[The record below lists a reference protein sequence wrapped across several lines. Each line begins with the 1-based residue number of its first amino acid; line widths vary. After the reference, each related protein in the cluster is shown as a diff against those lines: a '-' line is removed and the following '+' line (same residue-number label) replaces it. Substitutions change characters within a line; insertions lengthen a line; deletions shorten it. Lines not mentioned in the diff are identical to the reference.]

1 MQYEEL
7 EKALQIEIEK
17 AEEIAIE
24 YIQESVNYY
33 PYIYFGEN
41 NIKKFKADS
50 LDEAI
55 DMATEEIEGMDE
67 ETVVL
72 IFKEIIE
79 LNDGSFDA
87 IVSQVYNVD
96 EDSAY
101 SFGLLYK
108 IEDNKII
115 FLNKRVFLGEVRNC
129 LIY

>member
-1 MQYEEL
+1 
-7 EKALQIEIEK
+7 
-17 AEEIAIE
+17 
-24 YIQESVNYY
+24 
-33 PYIYFGEN
+33 
-41 NIKKFKADS
+41 
-50 LDEAI
+50 
-55 DMATEEIEGMDE
+55 MATEEIEGMDE

>member
-55 DMATEEIEGMDE
+55 DMATEEIEGKASP
-67 ETVVL
+67 L
-72 IFKEIIE
+72 KP
-79 LNDGSFDA
+79 
-87 IVSQVYNVD
+87 
-96 EDSAY
+96 
-101 SFGLLYK
+101 
-108 IEDNKII
+108 
-115 FLNKRVFLGEVRNC
+115 NC
-129 LIY
+129 LILNKLSSGSFEVA

>member
-1 MQYEEL
+1 MQYEKL
-7 EKALQIEIEK
+7 EKALQLEIEK
-17 AEEIAIE
+17 AEEIAIG
-24 YIQESVNYY
+24 YIQERINYS

-41 NIKKFKADS
+41 NIKKFVADS

-55 DMATEEIEGMDE
+55 ETAIEEIEGLDE

-72 IFKEIIE
+72 IFKEVIE

-87 IVSQVYNVD
+87 IVSQIYNID

-108 IEDNKII
+108 LEDNKIM

>member
-7 EKALQIEIEK
+7 EKELQLEIEK
-17 AEEIAIE
+17 AEEIAIG
-24 YIQESVNYY
+24 YLQERINYS
-33 PYIYFGEN
+33 PFIYFGDN
-41 NIKKFKADS
+41 NIKKFIADS

-55 DMATEEIEGMDE
+55 ELATEEIEGMDE

-72 IFKEIIE
+72 IYKETIE
-79 LNDGSFDA
+79 LNDGDFDA
-87 IVSQVYNVD
+87 IVSQIYNVN

-108 IEDNKII
+108 IESDTIK
-115 FLNKRVFLGEVRNC
+115 FLNKRVFLGDIRNC